1 MFFFRPEQEICPV
14 DGHPLHVLNTK
25 TRTIKAIGIGTFIAH
40 HTTLYCPIHPEL
52 GPWKSMDLLKIVPP
66 DSNFSYSVIIEV
78 GELRYLESR
87 QVAEIQLI
95 LLERHS
101 IAISTSEIERL
112 INRFIFYL
120 AAVHQENN
128 HLIKEY
134 IKRQGGYILHI
145 DATCEGD
152 SPKLVLRAQQ

>member
-1 MFFFRPEQEICPV
+1 M
-14 DGHPLHVLNTK
+14 
-25 TRTIKAIGIGTFIAH
+25 
-40 HTTLYCPIHPEL
+40 
-52 GPWKSMDLLKIVPP
+52 
-66 DSNFSYSVIIEV
+66 IIEV
-78 GELRYLESR
+78 GKLRFLESR

-95 LLERHS
+95 LLKRHS

-152 SPKLVLRAQQ
+152 SPMEEWGRILNINYSK